1 MGSWILRGLAF
12 AAAMV
17 VVRLFQG
24 TMINTWQ
31 ESAGAISAVLVG
43 LFALGAA
50 GWGLLDGLV
59 DAGLHADPDKRNDLA
74 MRWLLAGLL
83 AGILSGAVAWLI
95 SRGDQALYT
104 GGLISEVT
112 TFAAFTALVVFIS
125 ALLGATVGRWVLDRR
140 PRAARSHGRDG
151 ERADT
156 DVFTAVRGEA
166 PTEGIPVTSD
176 DANTEVMRIDPSHA
190 KPPRKPF
197 SH

>member
-1 MGSWILRGLAF
+1 
-12 AAAMV
+12 
-17 VVRLFQG
+17 
-24 TMINTWQ
+24 
-31 ESAGAISAVLVG
+31 
-43 LFALGAA
+43 
-50 GWGLLDGLV
+50 LV
-59 DAGLHADPDKRNDLA
+59 DAGLHADPDKRQDLA